1 MKKVFLIVATL
12 LALSFTSRA
21 QEFEPGWNFQ
31 LKGGVDF
38 CIGESLDFFKL
49 MSPTASLSAGY
60 KFTPVFGVRGDLSGW
75 QTKVMQAG
83 FEKFNFMQL
92 SADAVIDLIQLF
104 SDTYKPRV
112 FNMYFLA
119 GVGANYRFNNDNVAA
134 AMAAGPHVWDGSVI
148 GAAGRL
154 GGGID
159 IFVSKA
165 LAINLEAVTNVVPD
179 DFNSVGGG
187 LPDINNYLTV
197 GLKYDLSRK
206 KSVEAHEAAVA
217 AAAAAAAKA
226 AAEKAA
232 AEKAAADKAAADK
245 AAAEAAAKEAAEKA
259 AAEKAAAEQ
268 AAAAR
273 AEERKSSNNVLFL
286 IGQTN
291 IRKNQESYYQAVI
304 DKLNAYPDATVVVSG
319 YADKETGS
327 AKRNMQLSKQ
337 RAENVAKLLIKNGI
351 SEDRIT
357 TEYYGSEVNPFDTP
371 AENRVAVCTTR

>member
-1 MKKVFLIVATL
+1 MKKAFILIATL
-12 LALSFTSRA
+12 LAFSFAASA

-31 LKGGVDF
+31 LKGGVSSNV
-38 CIGESLDFFKL
+38 GECDFFKA
-49 MSPTASLSAGY
+49 MVPHAAFSAGY
-60 KFTPVFGVRGDLSGW
+60 KFTPVFGLRGDLSGW
-75 QTKVMQAG
+75 QSKNVGYDA
-83 FEKFNFMQL
+83 KFNNLQL
-92 SADAVIDLIQLF
+92 SADAVIDVINLF
-104 SDTYKPRV
+104 ADQYKPRLI
-112 FNMYFLA
+112 NLYFIA
-119 GVGANYRFNNDNVAA
+119 GVGANYRFHNDDVIAA
-134 AMAAGPHVWDGSVI
+134 AGGAGGHVWDGGVI

-154 GGGID
+154 GGGMD
-159 IFVSKA
+159 IFLTKA
-165 LAINLEAVTNVVPD
+165 LALNFEIINNVVPD

-187 LPDINNYLTV
+187 LPDLNSYYTV
-197 GLKYDLSRK
+197 GLKYDISRK
-206 KSVEAHEAAVA
+206 KSIEAHEAAVA

-245 AAAEAAAKEAAEKA
+245 AAAEAAAKEAADKA
-259 AAEKAAAEQ
+259 AAEKAAAD
-268 AAAAR
+268 AAAAER
-273 AEERKSSNNVLFL
+273 AEARKSSNNVLFL

-291 IRKNQESYYQAVI
+291 IRKNQESAYQGVI
-304 DKLNAYPDATVVVSG
+304 DKLNAYPEATVVVSG